1 MANAIGFFPKIV
13 VRLKIGVPAMVRVV
27 VEPMVTYC

>member
-13 VRLKIGVPAMVRVV
+13 VRLKIWVPPIVRVV
-27 VEPMVTYC
+27 VEPMITYC